1 MIITNFPNYH
11 IFKNGAVLSE
21 GNKFNKPKFLKYSL
35 GTDGYYA
42 VNLYNEN
49 GYKRCR
55 IHRLVAEHFI
65 PNPNNY
71 PCVDH
76 IDGNKLNNHV
86 SNLRWATISEN
97 LQNIKQ
103 PRCDNKLGEKNIIIC
118 FNKVGNKYY
127 RFRKQI
133 EGVCHSKEFQTLEE
147 AINYRDKYLLEN
159 YKKDIL
165 LI

>member
-1 MIITNFPNYH
+1 MTSI
-11 IFKNGAVLSE
+11 E
-21 GNKFNKPKFLKYSL
+21 GFSKYL
-35 GTDGYYA
+35 IY
-42 VNLYNEN
+42 EN
-49 GYKRCR
+49 GDIYSKFQKKFMKTQINKGYETICVKNDNNEKKNMKL
-55 IHRLVAEHFI
+55 HRLVALAYI
-65 PNPNNY
+65 PNPENK
-71 PCVDH
+71 PQVDH
-76 IDGNKLNNHV
+76 IDQNKLNNHV